1 MPQEENEDE
10 DVKAERLRV
19 KEILSSPRSE
29 EVKPCLPKPH
39 VCSCPDVAGIC
50 SHSPLPCQMP
60 AILVSSLHK
69 EFDERK
75 EFLLGRKIKKVATK
89 HVSLC
94 VKKGWS
100 SAALLLS
107 CFIYKSSSWSHL
119 SELVGNVCAVLFQ
132 EKSWVCWDP
141 MELGKAH

>member
-1 MPQEENEDE
+1 MPHEENEDE

-29 EVKPCLPKPH
+29 EVKPKFPHLGLPRA
-39 VCSCPDVAGIC
+39 AGIC
-50 SHSPLPCQMP
+50 SHLPLPCQMP

-100 SAALLLS
+100 S
-107 CFIYKSSSWSHL
+107 
-119 SELVGNVCAVLFQ
+119 VVC
-132 EKSWVCWDP
+132 C
-141 MELGKAH
+141 